1 MLPSFFM
8 APVSWRTQIPI
19 VILIVRHDVQAC
31 CHDGGVRMRTH
42 VVISVASQLARIFA
56 WRLRRTIRACSHDV
70 GFVIRA

>member
-8 APVSWRTQIPI
+8 VPVSWRTQIPI
-19 VILIVRHDVQAC
+19 VILFVRHDVQAC

-56 WRLRRTIRACSHDV
+56 
-70 GFVIRA
+70 